1 MSNGNTQLAKS
12 IRYLYDTYGSFVNE
26 EFGGEYEL
34 TDAEVTRMQGMYGD
48 DIIDFKNDFE
58 RTFLKPKG
66 LDVNNSFFNI
76 ALGTVDDTEE
86 ESIDIQSVHD
96 TILGLNEESKGI
108 EFETTDPDTGDK
120 TTIKTED
127 REKWKSLTFG
137 KKITQLNAAYNAFG
151 LRFERNEESG
161 DRELLMI
168 NRDGEKIDID
178 ELVHSDNRQGLVDI
192 INDQIKDIPQDE
204 LQNKLI
210 EAQKQRVERIKG
222 YNDFRE
228 ANAPTKEE
236 LQGIDDLFSDKSV
249 FDRVEKKV
257 QSLGG
262 DPTMGTIS
270 KTVFTDPYSEYIEQ
284 TKKRHPDLIVNS
296 DEFYEKALEY
306 ARFGEKQKLEAN
318 KIKLALNEGWF
329 SDDEERQAILG
340 LGEKEKYNSAE
351 AQDLQADYDALRVQ
365 VNDIESSQELGDVL
379 QFQENIENPDFVFPT
394 AKEGDKTLTIGD
406 KQVPASI
413 FQEYLYKSHIVR
425 KKSNALSEAQKN
437 IGDRIETITDSNDQ
451 WDLLRRD
458 YNDGRK
464 FLNTIVTG
472 VSGFGSTGTNWLA
485 RQGYKA
491 LVPDKPWDIQKNASY
506 HGGNIEEE
514 KIWTEEEKATYNKN
528 RTEWLEYFN
537 KNDEDVKI
545 WQNKQRERFQE
556 DIEFGVGEFSAFSW
570 KNPELFGK
578 FFKQEVATQA
588 PIIAMASLGYAG
600 TPLMF
605 LSMAGDRRAEF
616 EYEELMTGKQYSED
630 YKTLWSAAHA
640 AVDVGT
646 EALTTIPLLNRTK
659 NMMSTGNYSKRGLF
673 NTMKQFY
680 KEQSIARSFVYAPAL
695 EAGGEGMATFMQN
708 WIDGRPLME
717 NMGHSLFSGG
727 MFGGLFGGSAYFAG
741 RYNAYFSDH
750 NQHANVRKAIK
761 EIDDLKLAKLNLSR
775 DSKGRFAKVGSTSTQ
790 MKEYDRLIK
799 EKEASLEKLIK
810 DANNGLQLEKKAA
823 KAFNDATMD
832 QERIKNKVKELK
844 KKGYSKDLEA
854 RVIAEY
860 QKQWNE
866 LQAMR
871 DRFKNPNAWGNKFVL
886 LENSDKERYDR
897 IYNKAKDD
905 LGTAATDEQIEK
917 RAEHIF
923 YLEEV
928 KLDVENKKN
937 IAKNLGMKLD
947 TKLFEKGKEGDAI
960 KQLEKLFEE
969 GKLHKDITK
978 SELNAVFKRV
988 KEGEQNGIELELAD
1002 GTSLN
1007 WVFHENAANNGKR
1020 RTGTHEI
1027 GHSIFYKALGTM
1039 NKKAFY
1045 PMANQ
1050 IMTYLKR
1057 YSPDVYER
1065 INVNAGRTT
1074 ENIITKDGKIVPIEA
1089 LDPREVV
1096 SEFLEEIGTGQFK
1109 FTENDS
1115 GFAGLFGFMIND
1127 TFSKITNK
1135 EIDMDWKNSN
1145 HVIAYLNGIGKKI
1158 ADGTITK
1165 KDISAL
1171 KDLKEPPAKDG
1182 KKISASI
1189 SGSETTQ
1196 DVPTKDD
1203 FAKVRAKVDKYMPK
1217 DKNGNFIWN
1226 DEIANDVLGK
1236 IINDGTLTPF
1246 ILGANLER
1254 VPYGVDPKEF
1264 LQDAHV
1270 ELISTFRRFDPN
1282 YLPKD
1287 ATSLFGWVM
1296 GELGYRIGDIYV
1308 AKKKKERIKTVSTEQ
1323 AKEIAEAEQS
1333 LVEEVLKET
1342 REFAK
1347 DLNIDSST
1355 IKHIEKSLFDSLSL
1369 FDQKLTADLGN
1380 LNKTKKEFIRYVL
1393 RDLSKKGSP
1402 AVKAI
1407 SKQFGTKQVLKD
1419 YLKKNKSKILS
1430 RASKT
1435 YLMNNFPQVI
1445 QKSVGGKW
1453 KVDENGKPV
1462 TREVV
1467 RNGKLY
1473 KVKIFEPNFV
1483 PYDQWKGKKINE
1495 IDSVKMAD
1503 TGISSNLKY
1512 SIVDNNAVKQMTD
1525 TEFLSRFFKDPTD
1538 VSTWMQN
1545 AKEGAAVMVTQE
1557 IGMEMLKDDV
1567 ITYNK
1572 LIQALETE
1580 QNPIARKEIKKAIE
1594 KTLMHRFKD
1603 TREVQD
1609 MMVEEGFQNEIV
1621 RQTDRGGMSRI
1632 SNSYSK
1638 LTDKQQKE
1646 FDSKIDNVVD
1656 KLDEGRN
1663 VGQALLDVYSED
1675 FPQINGIM
1683 KEIDKLR
1690 KTWTNVNARY
1700 KAVGLKFRTLDKFL
1714 IDSLQEM
1721 TTPQALTSF
1730 MNSKVS
1736 VASLG
1741 DPINSDAIKA
1751 YREAQAEYAKELA
1764 WDEVKKEY
1772 TDEKIAESLKIQL
1785 KYHKSHNTTAAKI
1798 GRGLDPNTLD
1808 YYKNNKQYRM
1818 KDGVYQ
1824 RMSTKGNKLRE
1835 VLKRNN
1841 AEEIRNLGGIKEIN
1855 KEIEKSWKKAEPRY
1869 QYLAGVKDWVD
1880 NVLMEIPGVEITP
1893 LKYKDANGKMV
1904 KGNGALTQTKDGKW
1918 KINPEK
1924 ITINGK
1930 TGREVNGKMVPWVS
1944 KKDIQNAHGTVATG
1958 RKVDHQVSKDEAQKH
1973 WNEMLNYLGWVSE
1986 NFNEEQMAMTL
1997 SALGSHP
2004 NAMGRMAARVQW
2016 RVKGIENFKNDQLRY
2031 EHRPPWKFTAITL
2044 ADHFMNKDTKIN
2056 DAALK
2061 KLFDSYVVA
2070 IIPKTMDTIIS
2081 KRFKDSM
2088 GKSFELGDNAVAMYY
2103 DSEFYGRE
2111 DWHAIENIDP
2121 KAEEKM
2127 MGELFEDPEVNAK
2140 EYSRISNSYS
2150 INAGKLNDWNAA
2162 MNNVNKP
2169 RKGIS
2174 VIDFDDTLATSDSMV
2189 IVNLPAQV
2197 VGGKQYGYETV
2208 DEGKVKMTS
2217 DSQIKITPAEFAQN
2231 AEAFEDIGATFDF
2244 SEFNKVIKGKK
2255 GPFFNKAKALKEKFG
2270 NTDIFILTARPAEAS
2285 KAIAKF
2291 LRGVGLDIK
2300 EENIVGLEDGRPEAK
2315 ADWITEKAAK
2325 EGYND
2330 FLFADDQ
2337 IKNIK
2342 AVKKAL
2348 DLLDVKG
2355 KLYQARVEISN
2366 SYTPKTLDTILDE
2379 NNPDS
2384 PVVGKKKLT
2393 GEEAKYFGK
2402 PKPWYKRILN
2412 LRDKTNLIFVPP
2424 SAEDLRGLWN
2434 NHVAGKGKKGEA
2446 DIAWFEEAIIRPYA
2460 RGERA
2465 SDAAK
2470 LLMLNELD
2478 KLYKAF
2484 GKDFRKN
2491 LTKDYSGIYTMQDT
2505 IRMYVWNQLGYDI
2518 PGPKKDIN
2526 TAIAKLKKDANVKN
2540 FADQLLQNVYSNK
2553 GLKNQVNYSKPNRAW
2568 KEGGIDNDVLNA
2580 MLDARKTFYKEF
2592 LNNKKNIFNKENLNK
2607 IEAIYGTEFRKAME
2621 DMFFRMESGVNRNA
2635 KDLNNFWLKW
2645 LNAGVGNIM
2654 FVNIRS
2660 ALLQGTSFTNFID
2673 IVGDN
2678 NPMAAIARFADFK
2691 TFKKDVNMLWNSPF
2705 LKARRKRGKT
2715 DIAMN
2720 EILENVDNAKD
2731 FFWKFSQKLQTF
2743 GYKPTQIMDSFAIAF
2758 GGASFYRNRYN
2769 TYVEQGKSKSEAH
2782 NTAMRDWRERAEE
2795 TQQSAR
2801 ADLISAQQ
2809 ASVAGRIFLSFQNV
2823 TMQYTRIGKKLLI
2836 DLKNKRRVKKP
2847 GGWYHDLNTS
2857 RAIQAGRLGMYLGYQ
2872 HLLFQGLQQ
2881 AILALM
2887 WNEDDEK
2894 PVSVNKKVDY
2904 LNGAIDAIMRGMGI
2918 LGGVLSVVKNIG
2930 LEIYRG
2936 DTYRSQRT
2944 ILDVSP
2950 AAKSKYT
2957 KAQKIIRG
2965 IEKGKYS
2972 DVLIE
2977 GPSFVYGLPTDRV
2990 IKLIDQVG
2998 YGFDLYGQDYEKYQR
3013 IMMLLGW
3020 NHWNF
3025 YDYAPQ
3031 GGIVNQME
3039 NWGGSL
3045 VGEKYVPSNKFQNPK
3060 FDKLRKKA
3068 EEMRKKRKK

>member
-1 MSNGNTQLAKS
+1 MSNGQENINYRGRQEQA
-12 IRYLYDTYGSFVNE
+12 IRYLYGIYQPNYD
-26 EFGGEYEL
+26 L
-34 TDAEVTRMQGMYGD
+34 TDADIDQVIDQYGYD
-48 DIIDFKNDFE
+48 TENLANDFQATFVNKMGLE
-58 RTFLKPKG
+58 IDRNLYNETINIPLSESEIESADVDVSIHEFLKPQKSIT
-66 LDVNNSFFNI
+66 LEDEEQ
-76 ALGTVDDTEE
+76 GTV
-86 ESIDIQSVHD
+86 
-96 TILGLNEESKGI
+96 L
-108 EFETTDPDTGDK
+108 
-120 TTIKTED
+120 KTED
-127 REKWKSLTFG
+127 KNYFDDLTDE
-137 KKITQLNAAYNAFG
+137 KKITQLNAVYDNFG
-151 LRFERNEESG
+151 LNFKIDDTGYVIMTNREGDVTNVSNEV
-161 DRELLMI
+161 LLDG
-168 NRDGEKIDID
+168 NRD
-178 ELVHSDNRQGLVDI
+178 
-192 INDQIKDIPQDE
+192 
-204 LQNKLI
+204 KLI
-210 EAQKQRVERIKG
+210 DLLDNEINK
-222 YNDFRE
+222 FS
-228 ANAPTKEE
+228 KEE
-236 LQGIDDLFSDKSV
+236 YQDILIGVEKERAKRIEDYDNFLTETALNDEEIENINNQFLDKSV
-249 FDRVEKKV
+249 FDRVYEKV

-262 DPTMGTIS
+262 DPTMAGIS

-284 TKKRHPDLIVNS
+284 TKKQHPDLDTNS
-296 DEFYEKALEY
+296 DEFFEKALEY
-306 ARFGEKQKLEAN
+306 ARYGETLKAQRN
-318 KIKLALNEGWF
+318 KIKLALNAGWF
-329 SDDEERQAILG
+329 SDDEERQAMLG
-340 LGEKEKYNSAE
+340 LGEKEKFATAE
-351 AQDLQADYDALRVQ
+351 ANDLQDDYDSLLASVK
-365 VNDIESSQELGDVL
+365 IFESSPEVGEVL
-379 QFQENIENPDFVFPT
+379 KFQENVEDPDFVFPP
-394 AKEGDKTLTIGD
+394 AKEGEKTLTIGD

-413 FQEYLYKSHIVR
+413 FQEYLYKSHNVR
-425 KKSNALSEAQKN
+425 KQSNALSEAQN
-437 IGDRIETITDSNDQ
+437 SIGDRIDTIADSDDK

-464 FLNTIVTG
+464 FVNTL
-472 VSGFGSTGTNWLA
+472 FTGTSTFLATGGNWLA
-485 RQGYKA
+485 RQGYKIGSSE
-491 LVPDKPWDIQKNASY
+491 KPWEIQSNVVSPGVGG
-506 HGGNIEEE
+506 HGGMPIER
-514 KIWTEEEKATYNKN
+514 IWTEEEKATYTKN
-528 RTEWLEYFN
+528 RNDYLEYFN
-537 KNDEDVKI
+537 NNDLAVKKWQNERREYYQEDV
-545 WQNKQRERFQE
+545 
-556 DIEFGVGEFSAFSW
+556 EFGVGDYKSFSW
-570 KNPELFGK
+570 KNPEMFVK
-578 FFKQEVATQA
+578 FMAQEVATQA

-605 LSMAGDRRAEF
+605 LTLAGDRRAEY
-616 EYEELMTGKQYSED
+616 EYEEFTTGKEYSEE
-630 YKTLWSAAHA
+630 YKTLWSAVHA
-640 AVDVGT
+640 GIDVGT
-646 EALTTIPLLNRTK
+646 EALTTIPLINRIK
-659 NMMSTGNYSKRGLF
+659 GTGGYGKRSFF
-673 NTMKQFY
+673 NPIQRFY
-680 KEQSIARSFVYAPAL
+680 KENSIGRAFVYSPFI
-695 EAGGEGMATFMQN
+695 EASSEGMATFMQN
-708 WIDGRPLME
+708 WVDGRPLFE
-717 NMGHSLFSGG
+717 NMGHSLFVGG
-727 MFGGLFGGSAYFAG
+727 MFGGTFGGVAYMSA
-741 RYNAYFSDH
+741 RYNAFYGDH
-750 NQHANVRKAIK
+750 AKHASVRKTIK
-761 EIDDLKLAKLNLSR
+761 EIDNLKKEQYSLR
-775 DSKGRFAKVGSTSTQ
+775 FKGVKNTDTEY
-790 MKEYDRLIK
+790 KEYDKLIK
-799 EKEASLEKLIK
+799 EKGKLLDKQIKEANL
-810 DANNGLQLEKKAA
+810 GLQLDRQGFQW
-823 KAFNDATMD
+823 FNDATIK
-832 QERIKNKVKELK
+832 QEKIKNQAK
-844 KKGYSKDLEA
+844 KIKDQKLDKDLENRMLA
-854 RVIAEY
+854 DLKAKWDNL
-860 QKQWNE
+860 QKQ
-866 LQAMR
+866 R
-871 DRFKNPNAWGNKFVL
+871 DFFKDPEAWGNKFAL
-886 LENSDKERYDR
+886 LESADRPRWQR
-897 IYNKAKDD
+897 IYDKAKNE
-905 LGTAATDEQIEK
+905 LGPTAKQEQVDA
-917 RAEHIF
+917 RAEQLF
-923 YLEEV
+923 YLEEIE
-928 KLDVENKKN
+928 LDIKNKKS
-937 IAKNLGMKLD
+937 I
-947 TKLFEKGKEGDAI
+947 GKELGIDMDI
-960 KQLEKLFEE
+960 KLWKKGQE
-969 GKLHKDITK
+969 GKAIQQLSTLKDEGKI
-978 SELNAVFKRV
+978 SERDYNNLVERIKNGA
-988 KEGEQNGIELELAD
+988 QNGIEFLVD
-1002 GTSLN
+1002 GKTYN
-1007 WVFHENAANNGKR
+1007 WVFHENAANNNKR

-1027 GHSIFYKALGTM
+1027 GHSILYKTLGR
-1039 NKKAFY
+1039 NPKAFI
-1045 PMANQ
+1045 PMAKQ
-1050 IMTYLKR
+1050 VIEYLKA
-1057 YSPDVYER
+1057 YDQAAYKR
-1065 INVNAGRTT
+1065 IITNVGRTKT
-1074 ENIITKDGKIVPIEA
+1074 YTPGLGNMNPA
-1089 LDPREVV
+1089 EVLV
-1096 SEFLEEIGTGQFK
+1096 EFFEEVGSGQFK
-1109 FTENDS
+1109 FKEQDT

-1127 TFSKITNK
+1127 TFSKIVNK
-1135 EIDMDWKNSN
+1135 EIDMDWKNSD
-1145 HVIAYLNGIGKKI
+1145 HIIAYLNGIGKKI
-1158 ADGTITK
+1158 ADGTIK
-1165 KDISAL
+1165 KQDLIPL
-1171 KDLKEPPAKDG
+1171 KQAPKVDG
-1182 KKISASI
+1182 KEGKKTSSSI
-1189 SGSETTQ
+1189 SPSETSFDEILPDAPKQ
-1196 DVPTKDD
+1196 DD
-1203 FAKVRAKVDKYMPK
+1203 FARVRAKIDKYIPTDNK
-1217 DKNGNFIWN
+1217 WD
-1226 DEIANDVLGK
+1226 DDIANDIMNK
-1236 IINDGTLTPF
+1236 IIADGSLEPF
-1246 ILGANLER
+1246 IQAKRDFGI
-1254 VPYGVDPKEF
+1254 DPVEY
-1264 LQDAHV
+1264 LQDV
-1270 ELISTFRRFDPN
+1270 YVDLIGTVRRFN
-1282 YLPKD
+1282 PKVND
-1287 ATSLFGWVM
+1287 SLFGWIM
-1296 GELGYRIGDIYV
+1296 GQLGYRTGDVNI
-1308 AKKKKERIKTVSTEQ
+1308 KERKRKKIKTVSTEE
-1323 AKEIAEAEQS
+1323 AKQIA
-1333 LVEEVLKET
+1333 VKET
-1342 REFAK
+1342 DAITEIVEDTQKFAK
-1347 DLNIDSST
+1347 SLGLDNNIVKQIDN
-1355 IKHIEKSLFDSLSL
+1355 ILYNSLSL
-1369 FDQKLTADLGN
+1369 FNNELTKDLKN
-1380 LNKTKKEFIRYVL
+1380 LNKTKKEFIRHVL
-1393 RDLSKKGSP
+1393 RDLSQKGSP

-1407 SKQFGTKQVLKD
+1407 SKFFGTKQVLKD
-1419 YLKKNKSKILS
+1419 YLKKNKSKILAT
-1430 RASKT
+1430 ASKT

-1473 KVKIFEPNFV
+1473 KVKIFEPKFV
-1483 PYDQWKGKKINE
+1483 PYNQWKGKKINE
-1495 IDSVKMAD
+1495 IDSIKMAD

-1512 SIVDNNAVKQMTD
+1512 SIVDNNATKQMTD
-1525 TEFLSRFFKDPTD
+1525 TEFLSRFFKDPND

-1545 AKEGAAVMVTQE
+1545 TKEGVAVMVNQE
-1557 IGMEMLKDDV
+1557 VGMEMLRDDV
-1567 ITYNK
+1567 IKYNELSK
-1572 LIQALETE
+1572 ELATE
-1580 QNPIARKEIKKAIE
+1580 QNPILKDKIQKEIE

-1603 TREVQD
+1603 TRVIKD
-1609 MMVEEGFQNEIV
+1609 ILIEEGFQNEII
-1621 RQTDRGGMSRI
+1621 RQTDRGGMARI
-1632 SNSYSK
+1632 SNSYSE
-1638 LTDKQQKE
+1638 LTPKQQAN
-1646 FDSKIDNVVD
+1646 FDSQISQVVEEFNQD
-1656 KLDEGRN
+1656 VEVN
-1663 VGQALLDVYSED
+1663 QALLNVYGKD
-1675 FPQINGIM
+1675 FPKIRGIM
-1683 KEIDKLR
+1683 RDIDKLR
-1690 KTWTNVNARY
+1690 KTWTNVDARY
-1700 KAVGLKFRTLDKFL
+1700 KALGLKFKTLDKFL
-1714 IDSLQEM
+1714 IDQLQEI
-1721 TTPQALTSF
+1721 TTPEALTSF

-1736 VASLG
+1736 IASLG

-1764 WDEVKKEY
+1764 QVNDKY
-1772 TDEKIAESLKIQL
+1772 TDEQIAASLIIQL
-1785 KYHKSHNTTAAKI
+1785 KYHKSHNTSFAKI
-1798 GRGLDPNTLD
+1798 GRGIDPVTLD

-1818 KDGVYQ
+1818 KDGVYE
-1824 RMSTKGNKLRE
+1824 RLGKKGE
-1835 VLKRNN
+1835 
-1841 AEEIRNLGGIKEIN
+1841 
-1855 KEIEKSWKKAEPRY
+1855 WKKAEPRY
-1869 QYLAGVKDWVD
+1869 QYFTGVKDWVD
-1880 NVLMEIPGVEITP
+1880 NVLNKIPDVDISKE
-1893 LKYKDANGKMV
+1893 
-1904 KGNGALTQTKDGKW
+1904 NGALTQTKDGKW

-1930 TGREVNGKMVPWVS
+1930 TGREVDGKMVPWVS

-1973 WNEMLNYLGWVSE
+1973 WNEMLNYLGWVKKNFANE
-1986 NFNEEQMAMTL
+1986 NQMAMTL
-1997 SALGSHP
+1997 TALGSHP

-2056 DAALK
+2056 DAALE

-2070 IIPKTMDTIIS
+2070 IIPKTMDTVIS

-2127 MGELFEDPEVNAK
+2127 IGELFEDPEVNAK
-2140 EYSRISNSYS
+2140 EYSKISSSYS
-2150 INAGKLNDWNAA
+2150 INAGKLSDFNSA

-2174 VIDFDDTLATSDSMV
+2174 VIDFDDTLAISDSRV
-2189 IVNLPAQV
+2189 IV
-2197 VGGKQYGYETV
+2197 KMK
-2208 DEGKVKMTS
+2208 DGKVLKW
-2217 DSQIKITPAEFAQN
+2217 TPAEFAQN
-2231 AEAFEDIGATFDF
+2231 AEIAADMIAEFDF
-2244 SEFNKVIKGKK
+2244 SEFNKVKKGKK

-2285 KAIAKF
+2285 TAIATF

-2300 EENIVGLEDGRPEAK
+2300 EENIVGLEDGKPEAK

-2412 LRDKTNLIFVPP
+2412 FRDKTNLIFVPP

-2491 LTKDYSGIYTMQDT
+2491 LTKDYSGIYTTQDT

-2580 MLDARKTFYKEF
+2580 MLDARKTFYREF

-2607 IEAIYGTEFRKAME
+2607 IEAIYGTEFRKSME

-2673 IVGDN
+2673 IIGDN

-2769 TYVEQGKSKSEAH
+2769 TYIEQGKSKGEAH
-2782 NTAMRDWRERAEE
+2782 NIAMRDWRERAEE

-2847 GGWYHDLNTS
+2847 GGGYHDLNTS

-2957 KAQKIIRG
+2957 KAQRIIRG

-3013 IMMLLGW
+3013 VMMLLGW

-3039 NWGGSL
+3039 NWGGSM
-3045 VGEKYVPSNKFQNPK
+3045 GSSYNVPSVDQAKI
-3060 FDKLRKKA
+3060 DKILKKH
-3068 EEMRKKRKK
+3068 EEIRKKRKK